1 MNFEL
6 EEYVIGAL
14 VLKPELV
21 KSVVIPDNCF
31 LDKTNRFMFKLLK
44 KQFEEYGTIDING
57 LPVNYKKYFT
67 EEYPIN
73 DILIK
78 LTLTMESIPTTTNF
92 N

>member
-14 VLKPELV
+14 ILKPELV

-44 KQFEEYGTIDING
+44 KQS
-57 LPVNYKKYFT
+57 
-67 EEYPIN
+67 
-73 DILIK
+73 
-78 LTLTMESIPTTTNF
+78 SISF
-92 N
+92 RVLLSVFSC